1 MFGGIERSLAT
12 FQVEALS
19 AEYFLRGQFKPLGDL
34 GVFLNDRR
42 RDFIRLDDVELIP
55 LVAGRQQRGVR
66 REAVNVHK
74 QTLLA
79 LSLTV
84 ADEAQG
90 VQVLASKRPV
100 VFYLGS
106 LIVRG
111 ELHVNVDALDEDL
124 LEDARDFHP
133 VSKASIYCLQGGAAP
148 FAREAPLLFV
158 QRASVQAYH
167 LYEE

>member
-12 FQVEALS
+12 FQVEALT
-19 AEYFLRGQFKPLGDL
+19 ADFLLRGLFRPLGDL

-42 RDFIRLDDVELIP
+42 RDFIRLDEVDLVP
-55 LVAGRQQRGVR
+55 LAPDRQLRGVH

-79 LSLTV
+79 ISLTA
-84 ADEAQG
+84 ADQAQG

-100 VFYLGS
+100 VFYLGP

-111 ELHVNVDALDEDL
+111 ELHVNVDAFDEDL
-124 LEDARDFHP
+124 LDDARDFHP
-133 VSKASIYCLQGGAAP
+133 VSGANIFSIRNAAASFTRDVP
-148 FAREAPLLFV
+148 VLFV
-158 QRASVQAYH
+158 QRTSVQAYH
-167 LYEE
+167 LHKE